1 MKRLFRIFDLSK
13 SEQRVVVV
21 VILVLIA
28 GALVRYEQ
36 RVHALPVQEAAA
48 AESKE
53 SPTPQEN
60 EDEQ

>member
-36 RVHALPVQEAAA
+36 RVHALPVQAA
-48 AESKE
+48 AESKA
-53 SPTPQEN
+53 SPTPQET